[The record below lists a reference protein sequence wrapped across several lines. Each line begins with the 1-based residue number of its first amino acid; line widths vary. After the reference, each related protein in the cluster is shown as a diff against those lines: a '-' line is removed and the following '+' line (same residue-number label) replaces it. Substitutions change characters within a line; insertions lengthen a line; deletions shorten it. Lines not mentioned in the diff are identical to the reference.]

1 MSIEQLLC
9 MPCFNTGNTAGNQPD
24 RKESLPSRNSHCRE
38 FKPKIR
44 YRYKETVQTIR
55 ISKAVSTKY

>member
-1 MSIEQLLC
+1 

-24 RKESLPSRNSHCRE
+24 KKESLSSRNSYCSE
-38 FKPKIR
+38 FKPKIK
-44 YRYKETVQTIR
+44 YYYKETVQTIR